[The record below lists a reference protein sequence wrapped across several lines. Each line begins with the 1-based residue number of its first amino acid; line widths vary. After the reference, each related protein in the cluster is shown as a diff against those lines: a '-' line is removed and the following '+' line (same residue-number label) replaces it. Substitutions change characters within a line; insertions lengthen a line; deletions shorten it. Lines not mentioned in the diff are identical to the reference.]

1 VPEDVPEIETDRGK
15 LQQIMINLVNN
26 AFQAMDDGC
35 CLDIL
40 ASNEVPENVK
50 ISISDNGCGI
60 PEENLEKVFQ
70 PFFSTKEGGKGT
82 GLGLTITY
90 GLVKKLHGN
99 ISVKSKE
106 QEGTT
111 FILSLPVRIKEEMSD
126 DESSFGR

>member
-1 VPEDVPEIETDRGK
+1 
-15 LQQIMINLVNN
+15 MINLVNN
-26 AFQAMDDGC
+26 AFQAMDNGC

-40 ASNEVPENVK
+40 ASHEVPENEVPENVK

-60 PEENLEKVFQ
+60 PEDNLEKVFQ
-70 PFFSTKEGGKGT
+70 PFFTTKEGGKGT

-90 GLVKKLHGN
+90 GLVKKLHGH

-106 QEGTT
+106 HEGTT

-126 DESSFGR
+126 NESSFGR